1 MCSFKS
7 KIISDKDNDFG
18 DIMIMALRY
27 ALGRR
32 TYVTNEV
39 CTFISQNLGYIDEC
53 IKRVMIKDIKE
64 YLEKKNKGIIHDDS
78 CDETNFNNLLYIL
91 ENKVGDNPGKENA

>member
-39 CTFISQNLGYIDEC
+39 CTFISQNLGYTDER
-53 IKRVMIKDIKE
+53 IKHVMIRDIKE
-64 YLEKKNKGIIHDDS
+64 YLEKKNKGIIHDDL
-78 CDETNFNNLLYIL
+78 CDEDNFNNLLYIL
-91 ENKVGDNPGKENA
+91 ENKVGDNSGKEEA

>member
-1 MCSFKS
+1 MCHFKS
-7 KIISDKDNDFG
+7 KVIHDKDDDFE

-32 TYVTNEV
+32 TYVTSEI
-39 CTFISQNLGYIDEC
+39 CTFISQNLGHIDER
-53 IKRVMIKDIKE
+53 IKHVMIKDIKE
-64 YLEKKNKGIIHDDS
+64 YLEKKNKGIISDDL

-91 ENKVGDNPGKENA
+91 ENKVGDNSGEEDA

>member
-7 KIISDKDNDFG
+7 KIINNKDNDFG

-32 TYVTNEV
+32 TYVASET
-39 CTFISQNLGYIDEC
+39 CTFISQNLEHIDER
-53 IKRVMIKDIKE
+53 IKHVMIKDIKE
-64 YLEKKNKGIIHDDS
+64 HLEKKNKGIVHDDS

-91 ENKVGDNPGKENA
+91 ENKVGDSPGKEEA